1 MKKPPSLF
9 DRIAA
14 IYSLFFNHQLISY
27 RKNFD
32 AVKTE
37 LDLSNYQSVLDI
49 GCGTGALCKVLQES
63 GLKATGFDSAEAML
77 KIAAKKVGKPK
88 LNEPLIDFVS
98 GNVLNGLPFKDNHFD
113 LVITSYVAHGLMPVE
128 RQILYKEMKRVAKHT
143 AIFIDYNERRS
154 LISDV
159 AEWLEGGDYFAFI
172 RTNKEELLKA
182 FGNLSVINTGKQSAM
197 YICKI
202 DKQ

>member
-9 DRIAA
+9 DRIAT